1 MNVTAPF
8 IQRIFPSSK
17 FFSPASALIIGRIP
31 GLILSAHR
39 KEALLVQRPIHRKI
53 VTSLFS
59 SSEAA
64 KGMPLIYGD
73 QCHGSEIGVVTL
85 PLSQREEMKQVDG
98 LMTAESEVIL
108 GITVADCAPVWIV
121 EKHGRA
127 GALIHSG
134 KKGTE
139 EEIVSKA
146 ITKMQTIFAI
156 HPKDMIV
163 IIGPCIRPP
172 CYEIDFASIIYQQ
185 ARELG
190 VWMIQDEKIC
200 TACHPDRYYSYRRER
215 GKTGHMLALLALH
228 KKCREEDLG
237 ASS

>member
-8 IQRIFPSSK
+8 IQRIFPSRKS
-17 FFSPASALIIGRIP
+17 SPPASALIIGRIP
-31 GLILSAHR
+31 GLILPAHR

-53 VTSLFS
+53 VTSLFP

-64 KGMPLIYGD
+64 KSMPLIYAD
-73 QCHGSEIGVVTL
+73 QCHGSEIGVVTF
-85 PLSQREEMKQVDG
+85 PFFPREEMTQVDG
-98 LMTAESEVIL
+98 LMTVHSGVIL
-108 GITVADCAPVWIV
+108 GIMVADCAPVWIV
-121 EKHGRA
+121 EKQGRA

-134 KKGTE
+134 RKGTE
-139 EEIVSKA
+139 EGIVPKA
-146 ITKMQTIFAI
+146 IAKMERIFGI

-172 CYEIDFASIIYQQ
+172 CYEIDFASIISQQ

-190 VWMIQDEKIC
+190 VGMIEDEKIC

-228 KKCREEDLG
+228 KE
-237 ASS
+237 S

>member
-1 MNVTAPF
+1 VNVAAPF
-8 IQRIFPSSK
+8 IEKIYPSRLPAP
-17 FFSPASALIIGRIP
+17 PASTFLIGRIP
-31 GLILSAHR
+31 RLILPAHR
-39 KEALLVQRPIHRKI
+39 GEALLVQRPIHEKI
-53 VTSLFS
+53 VSSLFS
-59 SSEAA
+59 SGDDS
-64 KGMPLIYGD
+64 KSLPLIYAD
-73 QCHGSEIGVVTL
+73 QCHGSEIAVVHPPFL
-85 PLSQREEMKQVDG
+85 QNEVIHRVDG
-98 LMTAESEVIL
+98 LMTVHSGVIL

-121 EKHGRA
+121 EKQGRA

-134 KKGTE
+134 RKGTE
-139 EEIVSKA
+139 EGIVPKA
-146 ITKMQTIFAI
+146 IAKMERIFGI

-172 CYEIDFASIIYQQ
+172 CYEIDFAIIISQQ

-190 VWMIQDEKIC
+190 VGMIEDEKIC

-237 ASS
+237 ASF